1 MLEDR
6 GCFLI
11 KIEGARIRG
20 SNKDGSSSNYVA
32 CGN

>member
-11 KIEGARIRG
+11 KIEGARIRE
-20 SNKDGSSSNYVA
+20 SNKDGSSNYVA